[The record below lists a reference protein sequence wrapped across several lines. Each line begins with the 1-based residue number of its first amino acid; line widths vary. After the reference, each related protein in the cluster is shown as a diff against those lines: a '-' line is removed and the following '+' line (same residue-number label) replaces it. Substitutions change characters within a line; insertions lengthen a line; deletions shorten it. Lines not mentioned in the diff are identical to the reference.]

1 MRNEGN
7 KDGEHEEALTGKKI
21 AILATDGFEESELL
35 EPMKALENADADV
48 EVISLK
54 SGTIRSWKNHDWG
67 KPVEVHATLESVDPD
82 DYDGL
87 VLPGGVI
94 NADKLRTESEAVEFV
109 RTFAKSGKPI
119 AAICHAAWTL
129 IETGCVSGHE
139 MTSWPSLKT
148 DLENAGATWVDQE
161 VVIDNGWIT
170 SRKPDDLPAFNR
182 KMIEEFREGRH
193 IPYSQSYSSASVL
206 GGRL

>member
-1 MRNEGN
+1 MRTAGN
-7 KDGEHEEALTGKKI
+7 NVGLREEALTGKKI
-21 AILATDGFEESELL
+21 AILAVDGFEESELL
-35 EPMKALENADADV
+35 EPLKALENAKADV
-48 EVISLK
+48 EIVSLK
-54 SGTIRSWKNHDWG
+54 MGSIRSWKDNDWG
-67 KPVEVHATLESVDPD
+67 KSVKVHATLKECDPE

-109 RTFAKSGKPI
+109 REFAKSGKPI

-161 VVIDNGWIT
+161 VVADGGWVT

-193 IPYSQSYSSASVL
+193 IPYSQSYSPSSVL